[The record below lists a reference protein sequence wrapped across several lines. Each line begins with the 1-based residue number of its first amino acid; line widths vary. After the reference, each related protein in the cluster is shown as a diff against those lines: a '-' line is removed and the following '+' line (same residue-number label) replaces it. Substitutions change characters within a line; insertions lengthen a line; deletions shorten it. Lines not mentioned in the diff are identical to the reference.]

1 MLSKI
6 YICSVMHQRNF
17 FRIILIILLLG
28 FSSCSRNPVTGKWE
42 FIIIS
47 ETREKEIGQEH
58 DRLMVNMFGLYESA
72 ELQEFLNLK
81 AAEMGKISHRPHLD
95 YQIRILDSPIIN
107 AFAVPGGYI
116 YFTRGLLAHLNSEA
130 ELIGVL
136 GHEMGHITARHSVA
150 RQSKSQLARLLLL
163 GGSLVSEEFA
173 QFANLASMGLELVFL
188 QYSRSD
194 EREADR
200 LGVEYSAR
208 IGYDAS
214 KFADFFQLLVQMQ
227 LESQTAGIPTFLSTH
242 PDPGNRYE
250 SVNMQAAEWK
260 QTLGSDT
267 WKTNRENYLRMI
279 DGLVFGDNP
288 QQGYVANQVFYHPA
302 GRFSF
307 ALPRNWQMEP
317 TPGQWRFVSTSGQK
331 VMLFRAL
338 QGTSLQNAAVSD
350 FYQMGLNVVEME
362 STTVSGMPA
371 LRYLSEPASGEQGA
385 GDPLVVRSV
394 VIDFGDNFYVFHGIS
409 LQSLFNEAEPIFEY
423 TINSFDHLTDPA
435 IINVRPQRIRIRR
448 VLQTTSMHQALQ
460 RLGVAED
467 QVRQNALINNIL
479 PEETIE
485 AGSLI
490 KVIVK

>member
-1 MLSKI
+1 MN
-6 YICSVMHQRNF
+6 QRHY
-17 FRIILIILLLG
+17 FRIVWIILLLG

-42 FIIIS
+42 FMVIS
-47 ETREKEIGQEH
+47 ETREKEIGREH
-58 DRLMVNMFGLYESA
+58 DLAMVNMFGLYESA
-72 ELQEFLNLK
+72 ELQEFLDLK
-81 AAEMGKISHRPHLD
+81 GAEMGKISHRPHLD
-95 YQIRILDSPIIN
+95 YQIRILDTPIIN

-136 GHEMGHITARHSVA
+136 GHEMGHITARHALA

-163 GGSLVSEEFA
+163 GGSIVSDEFA
-173 QFANLASMGLELVFL
+173 QFANLASVGLELVFL

-250 SVNMQAAEWK
+250 SVNEQAAEWK
-260 QTLGSDT
+260 QTLGRDT
-267 WKTNRENYLRMI
+267 WKINRNNYLRMI

-307 ALPRNWQMEP
+307 ALPRNWQMEQ

-331 VMLFRAL
+331 VLLFRAL
-338 QGTSLQNAAVSD
+338 QGTSLQIAAESD
-350 FYQMGLNVVEME
+350 LYQMGLNIIEME
-362 STTVSGMPA
+362 STTINGMPA
-371 LRYLSEPASGEQGA
+371 YRYLSEPAQREQGA
-385 GDPLVVRSV
+385 GEPLVVQSV
-394 VIDFGDNFYVFHGIS
+394 FIDFGDNFYVFHGIT
-409 LQSLFNEAEPIFEY
+409 LQSLFHEAEPIFEH
-423 TINSFDHLTDPA
+423 TMNSFDHLTDMA
-435 IINVRPQRIRIRR
+435 KINVRPQRIRIRR
-448 VLQTTSMHQALQ
+448 VLQTATMQQALR
-460 RLGVAED
+460 RLGVEED
-467 QVRQNALINNIL
+467 YVRKNAMINNIL
-479 PEETIE
+479 PEETID

-490 KVIVK
+490 KIISR